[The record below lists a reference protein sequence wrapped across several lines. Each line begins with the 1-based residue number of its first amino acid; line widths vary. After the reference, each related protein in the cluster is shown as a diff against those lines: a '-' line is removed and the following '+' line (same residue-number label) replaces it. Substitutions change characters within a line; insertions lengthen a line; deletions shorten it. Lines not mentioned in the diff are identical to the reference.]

1 MNKKVSMLL
10 CTFGIATVALMGAG
24 CSAGTTIKQTFCKHE
39 YGAYTVTKEAK
50 CYEEGAQERT
60 CGKCGKVD
68 VEKIVKTSHTPGETK
83 GYVAPTCTED
93 GKHAST
99 YCAVEE
105 CGAILQ
111 EGEKIPALGHEEKVI
126 EGVEPGCLTDGKTDG
141 VGCTRCDEILTAQ
154 EVIPNLGGHKW
165 ESIEEDIAPTC
176 QNEGYQGGAQ
186 CTTCGELTGGTVVP
200 VTDHEFKNGE
210 CKHCGASE
218 ELATVAE
225 NIASYYFWP
234 YYSDI
239 TETMYDYQYGESFL
253 GYTFRYRGD
262 DEHTVNNGGFA
273 TKEEYYEWCIAN
285 EYNTNSVN
293 KFLIKTF
300 NTDRSYRYTTVEM
313 YNGKL
318 MLNGKILNSNISY
331 YLDKKDNGFTKY
343 VSIPKVLEVEGF
355 ENIVDIRYVYPKDI
369 VYKDHT
375 FYGRSRIEVLHKPLN
390 VVAYVGNTPNALEK
404 QDNGL
409 YKYTFGSQG
418 DFVMNSAVEIGI
430 GETLVCDFSWKQGH
444 IGQGDTG
451 WFGVVFGNGNSLEN
465 YPHTEYGMRCYSEDR
480 TTYML
485 NEQVVSTDETLS
497 IDDIDNEYCYRIMLT
512 KEATG
517 LYSYRL
523 YNWKYDSKL
532 GLATFQV
539 VDEYLNFECPTP
551 SSLMLCVHQDEGNT
565 NSSQFIFEDVVFY
578 KV

>member
-24 CSAGTTIKQTFCKHE
+24 CSAGNKIKQTFCKHD

-68 VEKIVKTSHTPGETK
+68 VEKIAKTSHTPGETK

-154 EVIPNLGGHKW
+154 KVIPNLGGHTW
-165 ESIEEDIAPTC
+165 ASIEEDIAPTC

-225 NIASYYFWP
+225 NIASYYSNP

-239 TETMYDYQYGESFL
+239 TETTYDYQYGESFL
-253 GYTFRYRGD
+253 GYTFRYWNAGD
-262 DEHTVNNGGFA
+262 GVL
-273 TKEEYYEWCIAN
+273 EEYGSKEAYLEWAYNN
-285 EYNTNSVN
+285 EGYGVKMPEVLDIVTYNHTNQGRSRTSVRLY
-293 KFLIKTF
+293 KGQLF
-300 NTDRSYRYTTVEM
+300 
-313 YNGKL
+313 
-318 MLNGKILNSNISY
+318 LNGKILESNIEHYNDGLYSY
-331 YLDKKDNGFTKY
+331 
-343 VSIPKVLEVEGF
+343 VRIPKMGLEIEGF
-355 ENIVDIRYVYPKDI
+355 ENIVDCMYRNPMHI
-369 VYKDHT
+369 VYKDKT
-375 FYGRSRIEVLHKPLN
+375 FTQWSSVEVLHKPLS
-390 VVAYVGNTPNALEK
+390 VVSYTGNTANALEK
-404 QDNGL
+404 QENGL
-409 YKYTFGSQG
+409 YKYTFGNEG
-418 DFVMNSAVEIGI
+418 DFVMNSAVEIGV
-430 GETLVCDFSWKQGH
+430 GETLVCDFTWTSGK
-444 IGQGDTG
+444 IINENTG

-485 NEQVVSTDETLS
+485 NEEVVETDETLT
-497 IDDIDNEYCYRIMLT
+497 IKDIQKETWFRITFT

-523 YNWKYDSKL
+523 HILTRDDSIDGYTYK
-532 GLATFQV
+532 V

-551 SSLMLCVHQDEGNT
+551 SALMLCVHQNEKNT